1 MTRLF
6 GALRALRIGVP
17 AAAFATLTGACIA
30 TTPLAAQ
37 ATDHAAHASGQA
49 AAPAPDR
56 PAAPAAAKLESIV
69 RLTELN
75 IREPKDSTVRIIVY
89 ATGPARVA
97 IGSNELTPLTD
108 TLRLRSLPAIS
119 ADVSES
125 DVHIRLLSSGRLKV
139 GGPVSGGRAIHLTA
153 SGRHIVLLKGGLG
166 ADTITDPE

>member
-6 GALRALRIGVP
+6 GASRALRAGVP
-17 AAAFATLTGACIA
+17 AAAFATVSAAWIA
-30 TTPLAAQ
+30 MTPLGAQ
-37 ATDHAAHASGQA
+37 ETDHAAHAPDHA
-49 AAPAPDR
+49 AAPA
-56 PAAPAAAKLESIV
+56 AGKLESIV

-97 IGSNELTPLTD
+97 IGSAELTPLTD
-108 TLRLRSLPAIS
+108 TLRLRSLPPIT
-119 ADVSES
+119 ADVSQS

-139 GGPVSGGRAIHLTA
+139 GGPVTGGRAIHLTA

>member
-6 GALRALRIGVP
+6 GALRALRAGVP
-17 AAAFATLTGACIA
+17 AVAFATATAACLA
-30 TTPLAAQ
+30 MTPLGAQ
-37 ATDHAAHASGQA
+37 ETDHAAHA
-49 AAPAPDR
+49 PDHA
-56 PAAPAAAKLESIV
+56 AAPAAAKLESIV
-69 RLTELN
+69 RLSELN

-97 IGSNELTPLTD
+97 IGSAELTPLTD
-108 TLRLRSLPAIS
+108 TLRLRSLPPIT

-139 GGPVSGGRAIHLTA
+139 GGPVAGGRAIHLTA

>member
-6 GALRALRIGVP
+6 GALRALRVGVP
-17 AAAFATLTGACIA
+17 AAAFFTVTGACLA
-30 TTPLAAQ
+30 LTPLGAQ
-37 ATDHAAHASGQA
+37 APDPAAHASDHA
-49 AAPAPDR
+49 AAQAPDR
-56 PAAPAAAKLESIV
+56 PAAPAAKLESIV
-69 RLTELN
+69 RLSELN
-75 IREPKDSTVRIIVY
+75 IREPKDSTVQIIVY

-97 IGSNELTPLTD
+97 IGSAELTPLTD
-108 TLRLRSLPAIS
+108 TLRLRSLPPIT
-119 ADVSES
+119 ADVSQS